1 MPLRIVIPEQEFYDP
16 DKNEFFAIKETVL
29 TLEHS
34 LLSITKWESKW
45 HKPYLSKEEKTND
58 ELVDYIRCMSVGKDV
73 DPLVFKYLSRSD
85 LDKIL
90 EYIKDP
96 MTATTINS
104 KDKKPSREIITN
116 ELIYYWMTELN
127 IPFDPCQKWH
137 LNRLFTL
144 IEVCAIKK
152 QPPKKMSKKDIMRR
166 NSALNAQRRA
176 RHGTRG

>member
-1 MPLRIVIPEQEFYDP
+1 MPLKIFIPEKEFYDAEN
-16 DKNEFFAIKETVL
+16 NEFITVKETVL

-34 LLSITKWESKW
+34 LISITNWESKW
-45 HKPYLSKEEKTND
+45 HKPYLSKEEKTK
-58 ELVDYIRCMSVGKDV
+58 EEIIDYIRCMTLTPKV
-73 DPLVFKYLSRSD
+73 DPIVYRCLTND
-85 LDKIL
+85 IL
-90 EYIKDP
+90 NEIIEYIKNP
-96 MTATTINS
+96 MTATTITN
-104 KDKKPSREIITN
+104 KDKKISKELITN
-116 ELIYYWMTELN
+116 ELIYYWMSELG

-176 RHGTRG
+176 KHHTRG